1 MKSITRKLALLCSL
15 ALLCGLAS
23 PASAAGEIHWALG
36 SDEKLIGLAQ
46 SLPAPE
52 TSTREHGL
60 VELKLHVD
68 VLLTEE
74 FATQRTQRILYFGN
88 DEAVSSYGTNTVSW
102 NAAGEDIR
110 FLEATVIA
118 PDGSRSDFDPT
129 TVQVLDTNSYEVFT
143 DYREIAVILPNL
155 AVNSIVVLSYER
167 IINLDRPYFFSAYLQ
182 SRSPRKSFS
191 FRLESKT
198 SLPQWHTDDS
208 LMSCTE
214 TATTLVCDAT
224 DLPPVLFDDSVH
236 YADVLPRLT
245 ISAYANWD
253 QVIASV
259 ASTIEAA
266 VSDSARLAE
275 LTAEL
280 RRNHNFT
287 NDAHD
292 FVARQVRYV
301 SMSQGANATAPHHID
316 RTIESLYG
324 DCKDKSVLL
333 YALFRSVGIKTYP
346 VLVAT
351 DRTKPAQLAIP
362 GSGYF
367 DHMVL
372 CTQGPRGEHCFD
384 PTDAYTDAQ
393 TIPAEIQGKVR
404 LKLVSGSKPSTIPKS
419 KFRWTMKVENGL
431 EFDEAGG
438 QTESLRRTYFG
449 EYASLQR
456 ARFEKMTPK
465 ERDEDLHEEYDEVVS
480 DSAEASFKPLN
491 FGSLKSSLQI
501 TSEAIFDPFLEP
513 DKETSYSDFQFWLR
527 TFIANFRNNNRHY
540 DYQFPGVSFAATYRY
555 SLGGH
560 WLPRGTGA
568 TFNYATKYGNV
579 RRRYSQSESTIVV
592 ETHLEMPA
600 RDISVDEKEQFNR
613 FIDYVATDSMIRFG
627 LIPKS
632 RPDTPL

>member
-1 MKSITRKLALLCSL
+1 MKPVTIKIALLWSL
-15 ALLCGLAS
+15 ASMCGIAS
-23 PASAAGEIHWALG
+23 PASTAGEIHWALG
-36 SDEKLIGLAQ
+36 GDDALIELAQ
-46 SLPAPE
+46 SLRASE
-52 TSTREHGL
+52 LSEQQHGL
-60 VELKLHVD
+60 VDLKLHVD
-68 VLLTEE
+68 VLLTEAI
-74 FATQRTQRILYFGN
+74 ATERTQRILYFGN
-88 DEAVSSYGTNTVSW
+88 DEAVSSYGTNTIAW

-110 FLEATVIA
+110 FLEATVVN
-118 PDGSRSDFDPT
+118 PDGTRSGFDPS
-129 TVQVLDTNSYEVFT
+129 TVQVLDTDSYEVFT
-143 DYREIAVILPNL
+143 DNREIAVILPNL
-155 AVNSIVVLSYER
+155 AVGSVVVLSYER
-167 IINLDRPYFFSAYLQ
+167 IISLERPYFFSAYLQ

-198 SLPQWHTDDS
+198 SLPQWQTDNS

-214 TATTLVCDAT
+214 TGEILFCDAH
-224 DLPPVLFDDSVH
+224 DLPPVLFDDSVY

-245 ISAYANWD
+245 ISAYSDWD
-253 QVIASV
+253 DVVASV
-259 ASTIEAA
+259 ASTIESA
-266 VSDSARLAE
+266 VSDSTRLAD
-275 LTAEL
+275 LVAEL
-280 RRNHNFT
+280 RSTHNFT

-292 FVARQVRYV
+292 FVSRQVRYV

-316 RTIESLYG
+316 RTIDSLYG

-333 YALFRSVGIKTYP
+333 YALFRSVGVNTYP

-351 DRTKPAQLAIP
+351 DRTKPEQLAIP

-384 PTDAYTDAQ
+384 PTDAYTDSQ

-404 LKLVSGSKPSTIPKS
+404 LNLVRGSTPSTIPKS

-431 EFDEAGG
+431 EFNEHGG
-438 QTESLRRTYFG
+438 QIESLRRSYFG

-456 ARFEKMTPK
+456 ALFEKMTPK
-465 ERDEDLHEEYDEVVS
+465 ERDLHLRKEYGEAVS
-480 DSAEASFKPLN
+480 DTAEVTFKPLD

-501 TSEAIFDPFLEP
+501 TSDAVFSPFL
-513 DKETSYSDFQFWLR
+513 DASKDVSYSDYQFWLR
-527 TFIANFRNNNRHY
+527 TFVANFKNNNRHY
-540 DYQFPGVSFAATYRY
+540 DYQFPGVSFTATYRY
-555 SLGGH
+555 SLGEL
-560 WLPRGTGA
+560 WKPRGTGA

-579 RRRYSQSESTIVV
+579 RRHYSQSESTIVV
-592 ETHLEMPA
+592 QTHLEMPA

-632 RPDTPL
+632 APDATL